1 MAWRVERRL
10 LAALA
15 VDSCLKALLA
25 ALAARRDAVV
35 VVREHL
41 TKAVSI
47 YWLPKDRAL
56 QASAL
61 QDASF
66 ALLSQS
72 QTPQLRRFRAP
83 NARQVAHRHAT

>member
-35 VVREHL
+35 VVREHRK
-41 TKAVSI
+41 TAASI
-47 YWLPKDRAL
+47 YLAAKTA
-56 QASAL
+56 ASI
-61 QDASF
+61 
-66 ALLSQS
+66 
-72 QTPQLRRFRAP
+72 
-83 NARQVAHRHAT
+83 